1 MGFGTWNWTKLRP
14 TSQPLALHLAQTT
27 ISDLPCARILPT
39 PPDQAIE
46 GLPRLWTV
54 ADDILIT
61 DEGDTSQEA
70 VRDHDKNM
78 LTLLARCRE
87 KGVKLNK
94 EKFKMRMSVGH
105 SVTKKWP
112 KARPIQE
119 ISRPSDV
126 KGVQRIVG
134 LANYL
139 TRFLEN
145 LANICEPLRQLT
157 HKDLEC

>member
-1 MGFGTWNWTKLRP
+1 MGFGTWNWMKLRP

-27 ISDLPCARILPT
+27 ISHLLCARILPT

-78 LTLLARCRE
+78 LTLLA
-87 KGVKLNK
+87 
-94 EKFKMRMSVGH
+94 
-105 SVTKKWP
+105 
-112 KARPIQE
+112 
-119 ISRPSDV
+119 SRPSDV

-145 LANICEPLRQLT
+145 LADICEPLWQLT
-157 HKDLEC
+157 RKDLEC